1 MARILLGLSA
11 LVWFGYGA
19 FCFMQPGFLAGAAG
33 VGASSATGTVEL
45 RAMYGGLQMA
55 IGVLA
60 AMGLM
65 RRRFERTALLVIG
78 VLCAGLGS
86 ARLIAAI
93 SVSDVSA
100 YTGSA
105 VGFELATAALVAWL
119 LSRPAYPAA

>member
-11 LVWFGYGA
+11 LAWLGYGA
-19 FCFMQPGFLAGAAG
+19 FCFVQPGFLSGAAG
-33 VGASSATGTVEL
+33 VGASSTTGTVEL

-60 AMGLM
+60 AMGLV
-65 RRRFERTALLVIG
+65 RTRFEGTALLVIG

-93 SVSDVSA
+93 SVPNGSA
-100 YTGSA
+100 YTVFA
-105 VGFELATAALVAWL
+105 IGFELVTAALVAWL
-119 LSRPAYPAA
+119 LTRPAHSPA